1 MLIKIRYNSILQISS
16 IYSIRN
22 GLQKVPP
29 QVSTP
34 NFDLPKRWKMGLWRG
49 GVTKPNSIMTSFE
62 IDPAISNFELE
73 YVVNYM
79 LYENNAISVDE
90 N

>member
-1 MLIKIRYNSILQISS
+1 
-16 IYSIRN
+16 
-22 GLQKVPP
+22 
-29 QVSTP
+29 
-34 NFDLPKRWKMGLWRG
+34 
-49 GVTKPNSIMTSFE
+49 MTSFE

-79 LYENNAISVDE
+79 LYENNYLCRWKLETVINITISVDD

>member
-1 MLIKIRYNSILQISS
+1 MKY
-16 IYSIRN
+16 
-22 GLQKVPP
+22 GA
-29 QVSTP
+29 
-34 NFDLPKRWKMGLWRG
+34 MEG
-49 GVTKPNSIMTSFE
+49 GVTKPNSIMTMFE

>member
-1 MLIKIRYNSILQISS
+1 MK
-16 IYSIRN
+16 N
-22 GLQKVPP
+22 GA
-29 QVSTP
+29 
-34 NFDLPKRWKMGLWRG
+34 MEG
-49 GVTKPNSIMTSFE
+49 GVTKSNSIMTSFE

-79 LYENNAISVDE
+79 MLYENNAISVDE